1 MSVVSRIVLAGLVSV
16 SVIGVQARAAENT
29 GETGHT
35 GARLLHATKCLGTFG
50 FGEGCDKD
58 APVTK
63 EEHSAHKAEKKEALA
78 AVSTDTSPRRQ
89 LEHAAKCVGTFGFG
103 GGCDKKQ
110 PYGTVANPKASEPAA
125 VDTGNKSRL
134 LQAAKCVGTF
144 GFLGDC
150 EKADAR

>member
-1 MSVVSRIVLAGLVSV
+1 MSVVSRVVLAGLISASLV
-16 SVIGVQARAAENT
+16 GVQARAAENT

-63 EEHSAHKAEKKEALA
+63 EEHEAHKAEQKEELA
-78 AVSTDTSPRRQ
+78 KLSSDTGTRRQ

-103 GGCDKKQ
+103 RGCDSKA
-110 PYGTVANPKASEPAA
+110 PYGTASNPRSTEPAA
-125 VDTGNKSRL
+125 PDTSNRGRL
-134 LQAAKCVGTF
+134 LQAAKCVGSF
-144 GFLGDC
+144 GFAGDC
-150 EKADAR
+150 DKAH

>member
-1 MSVVSRIVLAGLVSV
+1 MSVVSRFLLAGLVSA
-16 SVIGVQARAAENT
+16 SLLGVQAQAAEQT

-63 EEHSAHKAEKKEALA
+63 EEHEARKTEKKEAPAKA
-78 AVSTDTSPRRQ
+78 AGDTGTRRQ

-103 GGCDKKQ
+103 GGCDSKQ
-110 PYGTVANPKASEPAA
+110 PYGTAANPRPTEAA
-125 VDTGNKSRL
+125 APDTSNRGRL
-134 LQAAKCVGTF
+134 IQAAKCVGSF
-144 GFLGDC
+144 GFFGDC
-150 EKADAR
+150 DKAH